1 MLLPK
6 YEYGLRYMAILLP
19 MCVIECKWSFLTLT
33 FLKVI
38 REEKNILK
46 VNIFSVLLS
55 MMLTVIA
62 AFIMQN
68 LLLTVCIVIL
78 VLFIRGTLGEKVLMD
93 RMECNLKKDILKE
106 AAVILSFIVISWNI
120 DSWLC
125 LILYAAVY
133 IIYLLTEWKELKGIW
148 ANVKLMY
155 H

>member
-1 MLLPK
+1 
-6 YEYGLRYMAILLP
+6 
-19 MCVIECKWSFLTLT
+19 
-33 FLKVI
+33 
-38 REEKNILK
+38 
-46 VNIFSVLLS
+46 
-55 MMLTVIA
+55 
-62 AFIMQN
+62 
-68 LLLTVCIVIL
+68 
-78 VLFIRGTLGEKVLMD
+78 MD